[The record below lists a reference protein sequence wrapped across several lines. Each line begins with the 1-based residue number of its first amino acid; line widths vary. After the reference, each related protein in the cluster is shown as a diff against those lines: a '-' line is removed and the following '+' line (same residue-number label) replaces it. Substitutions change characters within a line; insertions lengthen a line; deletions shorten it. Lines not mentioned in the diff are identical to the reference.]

1 MVNGKAAPI
10 RRVAVLGAGVMGTG
24 IATHL
29 ANAGIDS
36 LLYDMRKEGA
46 DPSALATN
54 ALVAAQKSKP
64 ASLFRAADVSRV
76 KACNYDDHADL
87 LASCDWIVEVVVE
100 RLDVKK
106 KVFDWVAKHRKPGSI
121 VSSNTSGIKLADMTA
136 SMPEEMRRH
145 FLVTHF
151 FNPVRYMR
159 LLELVVGPETDPAV
173 AARMADFGD
182 RVLGKGIVWCKDTPN
197 FIANRVG
204 TYGMA
209 SVFRHMKEANLSV
222 AQVDAIFGTPMGRPA
237 SAVFRTADI
246 VGLDTLVHVFEN
258 LHGALVAEGT
268 DEERDIFRVPDEIR
282 TLVAA
287 KRTGEK
293 AGEGFY
299 KKVKGADGKSE
310 ILAFDFAKGEYV
322 PQEKVRADSIGKAK
336 KAETSAAKLQ
346 AMVYGTDDAA
356 KAAWRVTADTL
367 IYAANRLPEIADDV
381 VNVDR
386 AMRWGFAWD
395 LGPFE
400 SWDAIGVRRSV
411 EKMQAEGRTVPAWVL
426 DMLASG
432 RETFYARD
440 GATESQ
446 ALRGGGAGPVPKYD
460 GQILLVDAKA
470 DGKAVVH
477 RSVSA
482 DLVDLGDGCLL
493 LEFHSKMNAL
503 DDVIFATYNLALDK
517 LDAGEFEALV
527 VGNQD
532 GRAFCAGANLLM
544 ILMGAMQGQ
553 WKEMDAQIQALQN
566 LVMRAKYSPRPVVT
580 APHQLALGGGCEVSM
595 HSAATVASGE
605 LYMGLVEAGVGLIPA
620 GGGTK
625 ELVCRLLGEF
635 PQDVDYDPNP
645 FVQAAFQRIGL
656 AKVSTSAEEARDLG
670 FLRPSD
676 RVVTNPDRVIAEA
689 RKTALGLARGGWV
702 PPRRRTVK
710 VPGRTGA
717 AAIELF
723 LYGMVQGNQATAH
736 DGVVGKALAKVVTG
750 GDVPWGTVR
759 TEQDLLDL
767 EREAFLSLAGT
778 PATQA
783 RIQHMLQ
790 TGKPLRN

>member
-1 MVNGKAAPI
+1 MMGI

-36 LLYDMRKEGA
+36 LLYDMKQGGP
-46 DPSALATN
+46 DPSALARK
-54 ALVAAQKSKP
+54 AIAAAQKAKP
-64 ASLFRAADVSRV
+64 APLFRASDAERV
-76 KACNYDDHADL
+76 RACNYDDDAAL
-87 LASCDWIVEVVVE
+87 LGTCDWIVEVVVE
-100 RLDVKK
+100 RLDIKK
-106 KVFDWVAKHRKPGSI
+106 KVFDWVAANRKPGSI
-121 VSSNTSGIKLADMTA
+121 VSSNTSGIRLADMAA

-173 AARMADFGD
+173 ASKMADFGD

-209 SVFRHMKEANLSV
+209 SVFRHMQEAGLSV

-258 LHGALVAEGT
+258 LHAYLT
-268 DEERDIFRVPDEIR
+268 DDDERDIFRVPEQVR

-287 KRTGEK
+287 GRTGEK
-293 AGEGFY
+293 VGAGFY

-310 ILAFDFAKGEYV
+310 ILAYDFAKSDYV
-322 PQEKVRADSIGKAK
+322 PQEKVRFDSLGKAK
-336 KAETSAAKLQ
+336 KAETPAEKVRA
-346 AMVYGTDDAA
+346 VVWGDDPAS

-367 IYAANRLPEIADDV
+367 IYAAKRIPEIADDV

-386 AMRWGFAWD
+386 AMRWGFGWD

-400 SWDAIGVRRSV
+400 TWDAIGVERSV
-411 EKMQAEGRTVPAWVL
+411 AKMQEEGREVPRWVL

-432 RETFYARD
+432 RTSFYARE
-440 GATESQ
+440 GSTQTQ
-446 ALRGGGAGPVPKYD
+446 AARAGGVQPVPQYE
-460 GQILLVDAKA
+460 GQIFLADLKA
-470 DGKAVVH
+470 ENKTIE

-482 DLVDLGDGCLL
+482 DLVDLGDGVLG

-503 DDVIFATYNLALDK
+503 DDVIIGMYAKALDK
-517 LDAGEFEALV
+517 LDAGEFDALV

-532 GRAFCAGANLLM
+532 PRAFCAGANVLM

-553 WKEMDAQIQALQN
+553 WAQMEVQAKALQD
-566 LVMRAKYSPRPVVT
+566 LVMRAKYSPKPVVT
-580 APHQLALGGGCEVSM
+580 APFGLTLGGGAEVTM
-595 HSAATVASGE
+595 HSSATVASGE
-605 LYMGLVEAGVGLIPA
+605 LYMGLVEAGVGLIPGA
-620 GGGTK
+620 GGCK
-625 ELVCRLLGEF
+625 EMVVRHLGNV

-645 FVQAAFQRIGL
+645 FVQAVFQKIGM

-670 FLRPSD
+670 FLRPND
-676 RVVTNPDRVIAEA
+676 RVVTNPDRLIAEA
-689 RKTALGLARGGWV
+689 KKTARGLADSGYV
-702 PPRRRTVK
+702 PPRPRTVK
-710 VPGRTGA
+710 VPGTTGR
-717 AAIELF
+717 AAIELA
-723 LYGMVQGNQATAH
+723 LYQMKNGGFATEH
-736 DGVVGKALAKVVTG
+736 DVVVGTALAHVVCG

-767 EREAFLSLAGT
+767 ERESFLKLAGT

-783 RIQHMLQ
+783 RMQHMLQ

>member
-1 MVNGKAAPI
+1 MVNGNAAPI

-29 ANAGIDS
+29 ANAGVDS
-36 LLYDMRKEGA
+36 LLFDMKKEGK
-46 DPSALATN
+46 DPSVLATT
-54 ALVAAQKSKP
+54 AIAAAQKSKP
-64 ASLFRAADVSRV
+64 ASLFRTADASRV

-87 LASCDWIVEVVVE
+87 LATCDWIVEVVVE
-100 RLDVKK
+100 RLDVKV
-106 KVFDWVAKHRKPGSI
+106 KVFDWVAKNRKPGSI

-136 SMPEEMRRH
+136 AMPEEMRRH

-159 LLELVVGPETDPAV
+159 LLELVVGPHTDPAV

-197 FIANRVG
+197 FIANRIG

-209 SVFRHMKEANLSV
+209 SVFRHMQEAKLSV

-258 LHGALVAEGT
+258 LHAALVSEGR

-293 AGEGFY
+293 VGEGFY

-336 KAETSAAKLQ
+336 KAETAAAKLK
-346 AMVYGTDDAA
+346 AMVYGADDAA

-400 SWDAIGVRRSV
+400 SWDAIGVRESV
-411 EKMQAEGRTVPAWVL
+411 AKMQAEGRAVPAWVT

-432 RETFYARD
+432 RESFYARD
-440 GATESQ
+440 GASSVAGDAARRRRPGAQ
-446 ALRGGGAGPVPKYD
+446 VRRPDPARRPQGRRPRGGGAQRQRRPRRSRRRRVAPRVPQQDERARRRHLRDVRQGARQARRGRVRRPRGRQPGPEGVLRRREPADDPDGRDAGPVED
-460 GQILLVDAKA
+460 QMEGQIA
-470 DGKAVVH
+470 
-477 RSVSA
+477 
-482 DLVDLGDGCLL
+482 
-493 LEFHSKMNAL
+493 
-503 DDVIFATYNLALDK
+503 
-517 LDAGEFEALV
+517 
-527 VGNQD
+527 
-532 GRAFCAGANLLM
+532 
-544 ILMGAMQGQ
+544 
-553 WKEMDAQIQALQN
+553 ALQN

-580 APHQLALGGGCEVSM
+580 APHQLTLGGGCEVSM

-605 LYMGLVEAGVGLIPA
+605 LYMGLVEAGVGLIPGA
-620 GGGTK
+620 AAARSCWCATSASS
-625 ELVCRLLGEF
+625 RRTSTF
-635 PQDVDYDPNP
+635 DPNP
-645 FVQAAFQRIGL
+645 FVQKAFERIGL

-670 FLRPSD
+670 FLRPTD
-676 RVVTNPDRVIAEA
+676 RVVTNPDRVLAEA
-689 RKTALGLARGGWV
+689 KKTALGLAKSGLGAAPSSHGQGPRHHRQGRDRAV
-702 PPRRRTVK
+702 PVRDGPGQPRRRT
-710 VPGRTGA
+710 
-717 AAIELF
+717 
-723 LYGMVQGNQATAH
+723 TASS
-736 DGVVGKALAKVVTG
+736 ARLANVLCG